1 MNMALTDVDIDVI
14 TKALGRPPNE
24 VESAIFENL
33 WSEHCAYRSS
43 KPLLATM
50 PTHGDNVVVGPGD
63 DAAVIKFADGLVL
76 AVAMESHNHPSYVDP
91 YDGAATGVGGIV
103 RDVISMGAKPI
114 ALMDCLYFGSC
125 EKEKN
130 RYLFEHVVAG
140 ISDYGNCIGVPVVNG
155 EVLFH
160 PSFDGNPLVNVACI
174 GISKEDEII
183 TGRVKTPGSYILLI
197 GSTTG
202 RDGLGGAS
210 FASRDL
216 SEESEATDRPS
227 VQIGDPYTEKL
238 LIDATLKATQ
248 TGHVLA
254 CRDLG
259 AAGLSG
265 ASAEMCSTFGGRIS
279 LDAVPLREA
288 HMSPMEI
295 LVSESQERMVLEV
308 SPEHVDEILAIAGKY
323 DLNGAVIGQVIA
335 EPRYVVEHKGSVVAD
350 IPIKLLT
357 EGAPLC
363 TPPNSAAAEVKEHLL
378 SPRKAALRERMM
390 GILSSPNI
398 AAKEW
403 VYRQYDHEVQVRTVV
418 KPGNGAAVLKI
429 SGCKGIALSSGCNP
443 QQVALDPFKGSVNTV
458 VERAMDLAVKG
469 AEPGAFVNCLN
480 FGNPERADIYHQL
493 EQAVEGLAHAA
504 RILGIPIVGGN
515 VSLYNESEEYQT
527 AIIPTPSIGIIGYVP
542 DVTKCPPAVFR
553 QEGDVIILIGTMSS
567 EYGGSEY
574 STLFGLNGSVPEPH
588 SDIKE
593 TIDTLTGLVQSGG
606 ITAASAVSRGG
617 VVATLAKMCRDIGA
631 AIDLSACIRH
641 EDEIFSESP
650 GTAVI
655 SVPPRDVNRVI
666 DTLTS
671 SGVPNATIGK
681 ASGNELIISVLD
693 STLILPLAL
702 IQECLD
708 ALTHRMVA

>member
-1 MNMALTDVDIDVI
+1 MALTDVDIDVI
-14 TKALGRPPNE
+14 TGALGRPPNE

-50 PTHGDNVVVGPGD
+50 PTTGDNVVIGPGD

-114 ALMDCLYFGSC
+114 ALMDCLYFGSS
-125 EKEKN
+125 EKQKN

-174 GISKEDEII
+174 GISKEDQII
-183 TGRVKTPGSYILLI
+183 TGRVKTPGSHILLI

-238 LIDATLKATQ
+238 LIDATLEATQ

-288 HMSPMEI
+288 NMSPMEI

-308 SPEHVDEILAIAGKY
+308 LPEHLDEILAIADKY
-323 DLNGAVIGQVIA
+323 DLNGAVIGQVIE

-363 TPPNSAAAEVKEHLL
+363 TPDTAAVEVKERVVPL
-378 SPRKAALRERMM
+378 SKAALRERVMSV
-390 GILSSPNI
+390 LSSPNV
-398 AAKEW
+398 AAKDW
-403 VYRQYDHEVQVRTVV
+403 VYRQYDHEVQVRTVI

-429 SGCKGIALSSGCNP
+429 SGCKGIAVSSGCNP
-443 QQVALDPFKGSVNTV
+443 QQVALDPFGGSVNTV
-458 VERAMDLAVKG
+458 FERAMDLAVKG
-469 AEPGAFVNCLN
+469 AAPGAFVNCLN
-480 FGNPERADIYHQL
+480 FGNPERADIYRQL
-493 EQAVEGLAHAA
+493 EQAVAGLSHAA

-527 AIIPTPSIGIIGYVP
+527 AIIPTPSIGIIGYIE
-542 DVTKCPPAVFR
+542 DITKCPPAVFQ
-553 QEGDVIILIGTMSS
+553 QEDDVVILIGATSP
-567 EYGGSEY
+567 ENGGSEY
-574 STLFGLNGSVPEPH
+574 SDLFGRNGSVPEPR
-588 SDIKE
+588 SDVKQ
-593 TIDTLTGLVQSGG
+593 TIDTLIGLVQSGQ

-617 VVATLAKMCRDIGA
+617 IVATLAKMCREMGA
-631 AIDLSACIRH
+631 AINLSKCLQD
-641 EDEIFSESP
+641 EDEIFSETP
-650 GTAVI
+650 GKAVI
-655 SVPPRDVNRVI
+655 SVSPPDVNRVVE
-666 DTLTS
+666 TLTS
-671 SGVPNATIGK
+671 RGIPNATVGK
-681 ASGNELIISVLD
+681 AAGNELVIEVLD

-702 IQECLD
+702 IEECLN
-708 ALTHRMVA
+708 ALSRRMVA

>member
-1 MNMALTDVDIDVI
+1 MNMALSDVDTAVI
-14 TKALGRPPNE
+14 SDALGRLPNA

-43 KPLLATM
+43 KPLLLTM
-50 PTHGDNVVVGPGD
+50 PTSGDNVVIGPGD
-63 DAAVIKFADGLVL
+63 DAAVITFADDIVL

-114 ALMDCLYFGSC
+114 ALIDCLYFGNS

-130 RYLFEHVVAG
+130 RYLLEHVVAG

-174 GISKEDEII
+174 GIATKGQTI
-183 TGRVKTPGSYILLI
+183 TGRVKKPGSHIVLI

-216 SEESEATDRPS
+216 SEESEASDRPS

-238 LIDATLKATQ
+238 LIDATLEATL

-265 ASAEMCSTFGGRIS
+265 ASAEMCSTFGGRIW

-288 HMSPMEI
+288 NMSPMEI
-295 LVSESQERMVLEV
+295 LVSESQERIVFEVL
-308 SPEHVDEILAIAGKY
+308 PEHVEEVLAIARKY
-323 DLNGAVIGQVIA
+323 DLNAAVIGQVIQ
-335 EPRYVVEHKGSVVAD
+335 EPHYIVEHNGSVVAD

-363 TPPNSAAAEVKEHLL
+363 THNNAPAKTKMGFIPSRQA
-378 SPRKAALRERMM
+378 PLRERVLR
-390 GILSSPNI
+390 ILSSPNV
-398 AAKEW
+398 AAKDW
-403 VYRQYDHEVQVRTVV
+403 VYRQYDHEVQTRTVV
-418 KPGNGAAVLKI
+418 KPGDGAAVLAI
-429 SGCKGIALSSGCNP
+429 SGRKGIALSSGCNAE
-443 QQVALDPFKGSVNTV
+443 QVAIDPFKGAANTV
-458 VERAMDLAVKG
+458 FERAIELAIKG
-469 AEPGAFVNCLN
+469 AKPSAFVNCLN
-480 FGNPERADIYHQL
+480 FGNPERSEIYQQL
-493 EQAVEGLAHAA
+493 DQAVAGLSHAA

-527 AIIPTPSIGIIGYVP
+527 AIIPTPSIAIIGYVQ
-542 DVTKCPPAVFR
+542 DVSKCPAAVFKR
-553 QEGDVIILIGTMSS
+553 EGDIIILTGKTTPK
-567 EYGGSEY
+567 YAGSQH
-574 STLFGLNGSVPEPH
+574 STLFGLNGGVPEPP
-588 SDIKE
+588 SDVQK
-593 TIDTLTGLVQSGG
+593 TIDTLTELVQSDKIAAASVVSKGG
-606 ITAASAVSRGG
+606 I
-617 VVATLAKMCRDIGA
+617 VATLAKMCVDIGA
-631 AIDLSACIRH
+631 AINLSKCLR
-641 EDEIFSESP
+641 EDDEIFSESP
-650 GTAVI
+650 G
-655 SVPPRDVNRVI
+655 RVI
-666 DTLTS
+666 MSVSPENVDSVRETLTRR
-671 SGVPNATIGK
+671 GLPNASIGK
-681 ASGNELIISVLD
+681 TVGEELIVNTLESKVTLSLELIRQSLD
-693 STLILPLAL
+693 SLSR
-702 IQECLD
+702 
-708 ALTHRMVA
+708 RMAD